1 MSPLREQPCDVSV
14 PGVFLQE
21 WIHTLWKKC
30 NLQSAWIPP
39 TVDSLLTHGL
49 RGSRLAK
56 RDLSYNSCP
65 SPDAKMRFQDFSR
78 YSLPSLRGVAGA
90 PDYQYCQYR
99 CEMGQRLG
107 PVREMRIS
115 FIHRFPAPSVIAIQL
130 DAHEARW
137 RTCRTQ
143 EGLPLVRLCRAV
155 TTLVTLRDGIKL
167 HLGDHSSC

>member
-137 RTCRTQ
+137 NLADLLEPRGSPACALASRCDD
-143 EGLPLVRLCRAV
+143 PRNIV
-155 TTLVTLRDGIKL
+155 
-167 HLGDHSSC
+167 